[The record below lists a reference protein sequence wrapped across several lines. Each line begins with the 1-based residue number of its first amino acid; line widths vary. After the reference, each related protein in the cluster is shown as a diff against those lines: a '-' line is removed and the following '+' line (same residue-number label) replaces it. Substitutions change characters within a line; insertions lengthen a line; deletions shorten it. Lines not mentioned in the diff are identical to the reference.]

1 MPRVLRII
9 NRFNLGGP
17 TYNAAYLSRYMPPE
31 FETLLVGGEKDDSED
46 SSEFIVKSLG
56 LDPIIIPEMK
66 REIDLKNDYEAYRK
80 MVNIIKE
87 FKPDIVH
94 THASKAGTIG
104 RLAASNM
111 NVPAIVHTFHGHV
124 FHSYFG
130 KMKTVMYK
138 NIERN
143 LARRSSTIIAIS
155 EKQKTE
161 LCLIHRICKPE
172 KIKVIPLGFDLSRF
186 NENMD
191 EKRMRFRSRYH
202 LEDDEIAIGI
212 IGRIVPVKNHR
223 LFLEAMKIV
232 MQQSKKKLRFFIIGD
247 GEDRLRVE
255 GIAKDL
261 ELDFVDAT
269 LSNEI
274 KPLTFTSW
282 IKEIDVACAGLDIIA
297 LTSLNEGT
305 PVSLIEAQAANK
317 PIVTTN
323 VGGIE
328 NVVIDGVTALLS
340 HSKTDAKQFADRLL
354 EATESDE
361 KRQEMSR
368 VGWDHVRNK
377 FHYTRLVRDMTDLY
391 YELLASDKQE
401 INVDGHIF

>member
-1 MPRVLRII
+1 MPRILRII

-56 LDPIIIPEMK
+56 LNPIIIPEMK

-80 MVNIIKE
+80 MVSIIKD

-104 RLAASNM
+104 RLAAAQM
-111 NVPAIVHTFHGHV
+111 QVPAVIHTFHGHV

-143 LARRSSTIIAIS
+143 LARKSSTIIAIS

-186 NENMD
+186 TVDMD
-191 EKRMRFRSRYH
+191 LKREQFRTRYNIQ
-202 LEDDEIAIGI
+202 DDEIAIGI

-223 LFLEAMKIV
+223 LFLEATKLV
-232 MQQSKKKLRFFIIGD
+232 LEKTQFKLRFFIIGD

-255 GIAKDL
+255 EMAR
-261 ELDFVDAT
+261 ELQLPFTDAT
-269 LSNEI
+269 IDNSI

-328 NVVIDGVTALLS
+328 NVVIDGVTAFLC
-340 HSKTDAKQFADRLL
+340 HSKHDAVQFADRLL
-354 EATESDE
+354 ALTESAE
-361 KRQEMSR
+361 TRANMSR

-377 FHYTRLVRDMTDLY
+377 FHYTRLVRDMTELY
-391 YELLASDKQE
+391 YELLDPATKPIIAGS
-401 INVDGHIF
+401 

>member
-1 MPRVLRII
+1 MPRILRII

-46 SSEFIVKSLG
+46 SSEFIVKNLG

-66 REIDLKNDYEAYRK
+66 REIDLKNDFEAYRK
-80 MVNIIKE
+80 MVKIIQD

-104 RLAASNM
+104 RLAAANM
-111 NVPAIVHTFHGHV
+111 KVPVIIHTFHGHV

-161 LCLIHRICKPE
+161 LCLVHRICKPD
-172 KIKVIPLGFDLSRF
+172 KIRVVPLGFDLSRF
-186 NENMD
+186 TENMD
-191 EKRMRFRSRYH
+191 EKRQQFRSNYH
-202 LEDDEIAIGI
+202 LEDDELAIGI
-212 IGRIVPVKNHR
+212 IGRLVPIKNHQ
-223 LFLEAMKIV
+223 LFIEAAKLVLEKT
-232 MQQSKKKLRFFIIGD
+232 QQKVRFFIIGD
-247 GEDRLRVE
+247 GEDRLRIE
-255 GIAKDL
+255 GMTRDAGIP
-261 ELDFVDAT
+261 FVDA
-269 LSNEI
+269 LQSEEVA
-274 KPLTFTSW
+274 PMTFTSW
-282 IKEIDVACAGLDIIA
+282 IKDIDVACAGLDIIA

-328 NVVIDGVTALLS
+328 NVVIDGVTALLC
-340 HSKTDAKQFADRLL
+340 HSKTDPKQFAHLLL
-354 EATESDE
+354 ELTENAD
-361 KRQEMSR
+361 KRAAMSR
-368 VGWDHVRNK
+368 VGWDHVKNK
-377 FHYTRLVRDMTDLY
+377 FHYTRLVNDMTELY
-391 YELLASDKQE
+391 YELLEAASQKP
-401 INVDGHIF
+401 

>member
-1 MPRVLRII
+1 MPKILRII

-17 TYNAAYLSRYMPPE
+17 TYNAAYLSRYMPSE

-46 SSEFIVKSLG
+46 SSEFIVKNLG

-66 REIDLKNDYEAYRK
+66 REIDLKNDFEAYRK
-80 MVNIIKE
+80 MVNIIRE

-104 RLAASNM
+104 RLAAANM
-111 NVPAIVHTFHGHV
+111 KVPVIIHTFHGHV

-143 LARRSSTIIAIS
+143 LARKSSAIIAIS

-172 KIKVIPLGFDLSRF
+172 KIRVVPLGFDLSRF
-186 NENMD
+186 TENMD
-191 EKRMRFRSRYH
+191 EKRQAFRNKYRVS
-202 LEDDEIAIGI
+202 EDEIAIGI
-212 IGRIVPVKNHR
+212 IGRLVPVKNHK
-223 LFLEAMKIV
+223 LFIEASKIV
-232 MQQSKKKLRFFIIGD
+232 LEKTSAKVRFFIIGD
-247 GEDRLRVE
+247 GEDRLRIE
-255 GIAKDL
+255 AMATQTGIP
-261 ELDFVDAT
+261 FVDAMAT
-269 LSNEI
+269 NDI
-274 KPLTFTSW
+274 APLTFTSW
-282 IKEIDVACAGLDIIA
+282 IKDIDVACAGLDIIA

-340 HSKTDAKQFADRLL
+340 HSKTDPQPFADLL
-354 EATESDE
+354 LQLTENAE
-361 KRQEMSR
+361 KRVEMSR
-368 VGWDHVRNK
+368 IGWEHVKNK
-377 FHYTRLVRDMTDLY
+377 FHYTRLVRDMTELY
-391 YELLASDKQE
+391 YDLLNSPSAKE
-401 INVDGHIF
+401 

>member
-1 MPRVLRII
+1 MPRILRII

-17 TYNAAYLSRYMPPE
+17 TYNAAYLSKYMPPE
-31 FETLLVGGEKDDSED
+31 FETLLVGGEKDDTED

-80 MVNIIKE
+80 IVNLIKD

-104 RLAASNM
+104 RLAAANM
-111 NVPAIVHTFHGHV
+111 NVPAIIHTFHGHV

-143 LARRSSTIIAIS
+143 LARRSSSIIAIS
-155 EKQKTE
+155 EKQKSE
-161 LCLIHRICKPE
+161 LCLVHRICKPE

-191 EKRMRFRSRYH
+191 LKRKGFRERYR
-202 LEDDEIAIGI
+202 LADDEIAVGI

-223 LFLEAMKIV
+223 LFLEAAKMVLNETVNKV
-232 MQQSKKKLRFFIIGD
+232 RFFIIGD

-255 GIAKDL
+255 SVARDL
-261 ELDFVDAT
+261 HLAFSDAT
-269 LSNEI
+269 ISDDI
-274 KPLTFTSW
+274 KPITFTSW
-282 IKEIDVACAGLDIIA
+282 IKEIDVALAGLDVVA

-317 PIVTTN
+317 PIVSTN

-328 NVVIDGVTALLS
+328 NVVIEGVTALLS
-340 HSKTDAKQFADRLL
+340 HSKTDARQFADRLL
-354 EATESDE
+354 DLTESVE
-361 KRQEMSR
+361 KREQMAR

-377 FHYTRLVRDMTDLY
+377 FHYTRLVRDMTELY
-391 YELLASDKQE
+391 YDLLNPLNKGKHS
-401 INVDGHIF
+401 NL

>member
-1 MPRVLRII
+1 MPRILRII

-56 LDPIIIPEMK
+56 LNPIIIPEMK
-66 REIDLKNDYEAYRK
+66 REIDLKSDYEAYRK
-80 MVNIIKE
+80 MINIIKE

-104 RLAASNM
+104 RLAAAQM
-111 NVPAIVHTFHGHV
+111 QVPAVIHTFHGHV

-143 LARRSSTIIAIS
+143 LARKSSTIIAIS

-161 LCLIHRICKPE
+161 LCLVHRICKPE

-191 EKRMRFRSRYH
+191 QKREQFRKRYTIK
-202 LEDDEIAIGI
+202 DDEIAIGI

-223 LFLEAMKIV
+223 LFLEAAKIV
-232 MQQSKKKLRFFIIGD
+232 LAKTQFKLRFFIIGD

-255 GIAKDL
+255 GYAR
-261 ELDFVDAT
+261 ELAIPFVDAT
-269 LSNEI
+269 ITDETQ
-274 KPLTFTSW
+274 PLTFTSW

-328 NVVIDGVTALLS
+328 NVVIEGVTAFLC
-340 HSKTDAKQFADRLL
+340 HSKHDAQQFADRML
-354 EATESDE
+354 ELTESAE
-361 KRQEMSR
+361 RRAEMSR
-368 VGWDHVRNK
+368 LGWDHVRNK
-377 FHYTRLVRDMTDLY
+377 FHYTRLVRDMTELY
-391 YELLASDKQE
+391 YELLDPATNP
-401 INVDGHIF
+401 ILAGI

>member
-1 MPRVLRII
+1 
-9 NRFNLGGP
+9 
-17 TYNAAYLSRYMPPE
+17 MPPE
-31 FETLLVGGEKDDSED
+31 FETLLVGGEKDDTED

-80 MVNIIKE
+80 IVNLIKD

-104 RLAASNM
+104 RLAAANM
-111 NVPAIVHTFHGHV
+111 NVPAIIHTFHGHV

-143 LARRSSTIIAIS
+143 LARRSSSIIAIS
-155 EKQKTE
+155 EKQKSE
-161 LCLIHRICKPE
+161 LCLVHRICKPE

-191 EKRMRFRSRYH
+191 LKRKGFRERYR
-202 LEDDEIAIGI
+202 LADDEIAVGI

-223 LFLEAMKIV
+223 LFLEAAKMVLNETVNKV
-232 MQQSKKKLRFFIIGD
+232 RFFIIGD

-255 GIAKDL
+255 SVARDL
-261 ELDFVDAT
+261 HLAFSDAT
-269 LSNEI
+269 ISDDI
-274 KPLTFTSW
+274 KPITFTSW
-282 IKEIDVACAGLDIIA
+282 IKEIDVALAGLDVVA

-317 PIVTTN
+317 PIVSTN

-328 NVVIDGVTALLS
+328 NVVIEGVTALLS
-340 HSKTDAKQFADRLL
+340 HSKTDARQFADRLL
-354 EATESDE
+354 DLTESVE
-361 KRQEMSR
+361 KREQMAR

-377 FHYTRLVRDMTDLY
+377 FHYTRLVRDMTELY
-391 YELLASDKQE
+391 YDLLNPLNKGKHS
-401 INVDGHIF
+401 NL